1 MNVLAFD
8 TTSRRGSL
16 ALWLGG
22 ALAETVSVEAP
33 DGFGSVLYWRIDELL
48 ARNAAALAAMDGF
61 AAAAGPGSFTGIRV
75 GLAAAKALGE
85 IHGKP
90 VVAVSNLKAVAA
102 AWRGGGLRVPLLDA
116 RRGGEVFAA
125 GYDSG
130 MAQVFPE
137 TACGCRELAE
147 RLKSRDPTYLAVD
160 PAVFASG
167 GPAEAVGRSARH
179 AVVNAALAA
188 SIAGIAA
195 GELAAGRGV
204 DPQRIEANYI
214 RRPDAE
220 TNWKGP

>member
-8 TTSRRGSL
+8 TTNRRGSL
-16 ALWLGG
+16 AIWLGG
-22 ALAETVSVEAP
+22 LLVETVSVEAP
-33 DGFGSVLYWRIDELL
+33 DGFGSVLYRRIDELL
-48 ARNAAALAAMDGF
+48 ARNGAALAEMDGF

-85 IHGKP
+85 IHAKP
-90 VVAVSNLKAVAA
+90 VVAVSNLKAIAA
-102 AWRGGGLRVPLLDA
+102 AGRGGLRVPLLDA

-130 MAQVFPE
+130 LAQVFPE
-137 TACGCRELAE
+137 TACGCQGLME

-167 GPAEAVGRSARH
+167 GPAELVGRNAPH
-179 AVVNAALAA
+179 AVVDAALAA

-195 GELAAGRGV
+195 GELTAGRGL
-204 DPQRIEANYI
+204 DPERIDANYI